1 MKFLIGLIFISQY
14 IAVPLVNA
22 NTIDHM
28 NEHHHEHLDHTN
40 HHKGNSH
47 AEHSPHDDHDHE
59 LIEEVSDLALLS
71 KEINA
76 ADADLVIQA
85 NQSNVSEATQILL
98 KRDYQFYYKLYSPP
112 DPQRIL
118 PLLI

>member
-1 MKFLIGLIFISQY
+1 MSQY

-22 NTIDHM
+22 NTIDHV

-40 HHKGNSH
+40 QHEGNSH
-47 AEHSPHDDHDHE
+47 AEHSSHEDHDHE
-59 LIEEVSDLALLS
+59 LIEEESDIALLS
-71 KEINA
+71 KKIDVSNDDVLTLAPFSNEYGTS
-76 ADADLVIQA
+76 QA
-85 NQSNVSEATQILL
+85 LL
-98 KRDYQFYYKLYSPP
+98 KTDYRFYYKLYSPP